1 MRKVIGTYMHWK
13 YECDKQ
19 LIKRTAFKWTILRPG
34 GLGLNPGTGTASI
47 GRTHITSVISVRKLV
62 PHIHLLTSILFG
74 KRDDV
79 AKALQLLVDRPEA
92 AGLAI
97 DMVGG
102 SDPLE
107 DTLDAVIKRGETD
120 FEG

>member
-1 MRKVIGTYMHWK
+1 MKKVIGPYMHWK

-19 LIKRTAFKWTILRPG
+19 LIKRTTFKWTILRPG
-34 GLGLNPGTGTASI
+34 GLGLDPGTGTASI
-47 GRTHITSVISVRKLV
+47 GRTHITTIISVRYSTS
-62 PHIHLLTSILFG
+62 HDQLLTSVLFG

-79 AKALQLLVDRPEA
+79 AKVLQMLVDRPEA

-97 DMVGG
+97 DIVGG
-102 SDPLE
+102 SDCLE
-107 DTLDAVIKRGETD
+107 DALGYMIKRGDTD